1 MSNRVGDRLL
11 IGSIALIPSF
21 AVFVTASG
29 QSASPRHGHCSPF
42 VDLECDPFA
51 TLTPTPT
58 HTPTHTPT
66 WTPRPTKT
74 PTPTPTATASPTP
87 TKTPTPTP
95 TATASP
101 TPTKTPTPTPT
112 ATASPTPTRTSTP
125 TPTATASPTP
135 TPRTVS
141 PPSQGVSGSLT
152 ASKTTIKPDGV
163 GSTRITAIWS
173 PRDTDVNLDIHED
186 DRDVLSRSSS
196 CTPRRTR
203 SIVDPV
209 DEGTATLTVYGCVEG
224 SGRVVLK
231 EYPLSENKVIATITI
246 TVKGTI
252 PPPTTPE
259 GSLSADPSS
268 ISAPGS
274 SLVTATYSPANLGV
288 EIRIISGLQ
297 SSECPSGG
305 EGASDRSTTRDST
318 TLTRTVYGCTEGTGK
333 VELWTT
339 ADPPQ
344 KLDTLTIPVSA
355 PPVPPTPTETS
366 GSVSAN
372 RTAMD
377 KGHSTT
383 VTGTWTPS
391 SREATLDVAS
401 GSTSILG
408 AGGCPD
414 GSGASDSDGEVS
426 LQVHGCAVGT
436 GTVELRT
443 ANGELLASV
452 TITVNPISTT
462 TTPSGTVTA
471 NRNAIDRGHSTT
483 VTGTWTPT
491 NITATLDV
499 ASDSTSI
506 LGAGGCPD
514 GSGASDSDGE
524 VSLQVHGCAVG
535 TGTVELRTA
544 NGDLLDTTTIRVR
557 TPPVSTS
564 GWIEAS
570 PATIVVGQST
580 SITAGWN
587 KAGLNTEFL
596 INDGAIL
603 GTSSGCSGS
612 SGAASG
618 ARAAAS
624 ITQPISGDPSLTL
637 WGCGAGLTSVSLR
650 IVDGKILDT
659 VTVTVRPSPPAPA
672 ITTWTREAYRFFTI
686 GWSDHADYASYR
698 VEWRNRNTM
707 HWNRLPTSGASGPR
721 ALMKGAHSADV
732 RGLPYDTVTVGDK
745 AVPMMLEVRVVGIMS
760 SGHTVEGPVRSG
772 SRGTQPRGRGR
783 QVDHVMKYDLSAVAD
798 QRPRCRAGGLDQES
812 RAVGGSGVGEDRS
825 VPDPV

>member
-1 MSNRVGDRLL
+1 M
-11 IGSIALIPSF
+11 
-21 AVFVTASG
+21 
-29 QSASPRHGHCSPF
+29 
-42 VDLECDPFA
+42 
-51 TLTPTPT
+51 
-58 HTPTHTPT
+58 
-66 WTPRPTKT
+66 
-74 PTPTPTATASPTP
+74 
-87 TKTPTPTP
+87 
-95 TATASP
+95 
-101 TPTKTPTPTPT
+101 
-112 ATASPTPTRTSTP
+112 
-125 TPTATASPTP
+125 
-135 TPRTVS
+135 
-141 PPSQGVSGSLT
+141 
-152 ASKTTIKPDGV
+152 
-163 GSTRITAIWS
+163 
-173 PRDTDVNLDIHED
+173 
-186 DRDVLSRSSS
+186 
-196 CTPRRTR
+196 
-203 SIVDPV
+203 
-209 DEGTATLTVYGCVEG
+209 YGCVEG

-318 TLTRTVYGCTEGTGK
+318 TLTRTVYGCAGGTGK

-344 KLDTLTIPVSA
+344 KLDTLTIPVSG
-355 PPVPPTPTETS
+355 PPVPPPPTETS

-401 GSTSILG
+401 DSTSILG

-426 LQVHGCAVGT
+426 LQVHGCAVGS
-436 GTVELRT
+436 GTVELRSG
-443 ANGELLASV
+443 GELLASV
-452 TITVNPISTT
+452 TITVNPIGTT

-483 VTGTWTPT
+483 VTGTWVPT
-491 NITATLDV
+491 NISATLDV

-564 GWIEAS
+564 GWIEAA

-612 SGAASG
+612 SGTASG

-672 ITTWTREAYRFFTI
+672 IATWTREAYRFFTI
-686 GWSDHADYASYR
+686 GWSGHADYTSYR

-772 SRGTQPRGRGR
+772 SRGTQPRGRGH
-783 QVDHVMKYDLSAVAD
+783 QVDHVMKYDLSQLPTSGPDAELASWIRNRAPSAAQAWAKIEPSLSLSSCEGDCPANDEHGDNTSVMLTLQGRLCSPSAVACVEPL
-798 QRPRCRAGGLDQES
+798 RPNIEGILGDMNIHFRPDLTPLRLKWTNDKSLDGFQSGLLRYIWIDMAVVHEFGHTFGLDDYRGES
-812 RAVGGSGVGEDRS
+812 DFYGIMDVDDVKYKKDDQIKQDDRDALRKIYES
-825 VPDPV
+825 HTKNEGW